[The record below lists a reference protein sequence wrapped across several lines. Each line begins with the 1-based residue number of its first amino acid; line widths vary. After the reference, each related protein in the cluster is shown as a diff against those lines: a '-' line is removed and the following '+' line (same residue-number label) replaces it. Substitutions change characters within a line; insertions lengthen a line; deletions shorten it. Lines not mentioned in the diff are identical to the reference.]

1 VSIAVVGGTREWD
14 CAAKVALVKEAEVP
28 LAATVASVAAP
39 SLKVIVPVGVP
50 DVAG

>member
-1 VSIAVVGGTREWD
+1 MEWD
-14 CAAKVALVKEAEVP
+14 CAAKVALVNEAEFPVS
-28 LAATVASVAAP
+28 AIVASVAAP